1 MRFDGTFIKV
11 AKSGKMME
19 RMRYDMIKAW
29 KSAGNGPLSHACQ
42 NVHCGNSSRKPSSK
56 MLSGKCAQPGTT
68 DSTSGSGP
76 KEGIQKMSS
85 TFCTEVALKI
95 ARHGEIMAQ
104 WQDRIFYS
112 KNNAVKSFDFILKWF
127 I

>member
-1 MRFDGTFIKV
+1 MRFDGTFIKA
-11 AKSGKMME
+11 AKSRKMME
-19 RMRYDMIKAW
+19 RMRYDMIKARE
-29 KSAGNGPLSHACQ
+29 SAGNGPLSHGCQ

-56 MLSGKCAQPGTT
+56 MLSGKCAQPGST

-95 ARHGEIMAQ
+95 ARYGEIMAQ
-104 WQDRIFYS
+104 WQDRIFC
-112 KNNAVKSFDFILKWF
+112 KK
-127 I
+127 